1 MKIQAKTVLGML
13 VVLLLAG
20 CGDKKIQK
28 LASELGST
36 ASGSAAQ
43 VEKFYANLNDAHRK
57 MYIEETKIERE
68 SNLPPAEGQQPSK
81 TGLTEQY
88 PAESVKVRVLTA
100 TLLETH
106 SKGIDALAN
115 SKSPEEVG
123 QTVES
128 LNGKMKELAKDL
140 AGSKI
145 GGISNLGATLGQ
157 FWDPASLVVKP
168 VAGAGAGIYGSKLT
182 KDVLKKDKTTFV
194 QSCRDLQH
202 ALDDS
207 ASATRVRASRLV
219 GLYRRRF
226 NERMK
231 ESPPETVR
239 DSLLADMQKAAKFR
253 DEVARDNPSETFG
266 KLATTYEKL
275 VEAAEPKGNT
285 AGAKGK

>member
-1 MKIQAKTVLGML
+1 MKIKAKTALGML

-28 LASELGST
+28 LASGLGST
-36 ASGSAAQ
+36 ANGSAAQ
-43 VEKFYANLNDAHRK
+43 VEKFYANLNDAHRQ
-57 MYIEETKIERE
+57 MYIEETKIERAL
-68 SNLPPAEGQQPSK
+68 NLPPAEGEQPSK

-88 PAESVKVRVLTA
+88 AAESVKVRVLTA

-115 SKSPEEVG
+115 SKTAEEVG

-128 LNGKMKELAKDL
+128 LNGKLKELGKEL

-145 GGISNLGATLGQ
+145 AGIGNLGATLGQ

-168 VAGAGAGIYGSKLT
+168 VAGAGAGIYGSKLM
-182 KDVLKKDKTTFV
+182 KDVLKKDRTTFV

-207 ASATRVRASRLV
+207 ASATRLRASRLV
-219 GLYRRRF
+219 GLYKRRF
-226 NERMK
+226 TERMK
-231 ESPPETVR
+231 ENASETVR
-239 DSLLADMQKAAKFR
+239 DGMLADMQKAAKFR

-266 KLATTYEKL
+266 TLATTYEKL
-275 VEAAEPKGNT
+275 VEAAEPKGNS
-285 AGAKGK
+285 AGGKGE